1 MKVRLTES
9 QYDKLL
15 KLVNPNKKLIITES
29 QYKRLILESTDQF
42 NGIEAEN
49 AIKIIA
55 GKNTYTF
62 KVFADLDGELLVRNL
77 NDGRYKSQYFLIK
90 PGSLKN
96 NSLITQKSK
105 AIIYDYDDLEKFNQK
120 ENDGKLKNAE
130 FKTFTFKNVTSFE
143 VYKDEKFNMLIDP
156 KLDVETGMRLA
167 LKTKHENDS
176 DEFKDNLIR
185 GLEANHAYLL
195 TFYDESTVKF
205 TVTKKDNTVIDIAFE
220 TVNEKQSMG
229 SDELDKRNNANKQVW
244 ADWLNKQRDLINN
257 LQQSIPSITDPNQKN
272 KEQKKLDKAIEDFN
286 KYSFNQDREEGL
298 ETVTKNVYK
307 GAVATKWMEALINS
321 PEFKNK
327 NSLKIDLNKTIVNK
341 QKIKTLNKNNDA
353 KTAALKQELA
363 SASSEEEKKRIQK
376 ELDFI
381 DKTQTLHFLNP
392 KFDVY
397 DNVAEGGRTFD
408 FIIDVAYTPE
418 EKVQATSN
426 TMTWSDVSEKE
437 KIKQFSLRGIKNL
450 TIIKDKVE
458 PSLTDK
464 RDDRTQDD
472 INYQDSLNMQNIEKL
487 IKNDKGAQDMLLK
500 KPGILATLFNRKPKG
515 IIPNEELQRSLGLE
529 FNDKKFN
536 TKFTAG
542 NRVQFETNLD
552 DVKIS
557 EENVGSTK
565 DDNSDIQVNN
575 DFTPK
580 ELFEIFKKGLKLSQD
595 STYRYSGI
603 GLVKVYSTGD
613 RHVVVNMY
621 VKHKRSN
628 DRNYK
633 ILYSLF
639 FSKENSVIMSDDING
654 NQDDNVQATDGT
666 ETTDGAEKTKGK
678 VYDSFKVTLKA
689 SPTSNTAKKEVATLT
704 IYIGVGDKFN
714 GYKVN

>member
-15 KLVNPNKKLIITES
+15 KVVNSNKKLIITES
-29 QYKRLILESTDQF
+29 QYKRLILEFTDQF
-42 NGIEAEN
+42 SGIEADN
-49 AIKIIA
+49 CIKIISNN
-55 GKNTYTF
+55 KPYTF
-62 KVFADLDGELLVRNL
+62 KVFAELNNELLVRNL

-105 AIIYDYDDLEKFNQK
+105 AIIYDYDDLDKFNQK
-120 ENDGKLKNAE
+120 EKDAQLKD
-130 FKTFTFKNVTSFE
+130 FTFKNVTSFE
-143 VYKDEKFNMLIDP
+143 VYKDEKFDMLVDP
-156 KLDVETGMRLA
+156 KLDVMTGMRLA
-167 LKTKHENDS
+167 LKTKHENDG

-205 TVTKKDNTVIDIAFE
+205 TVTKKNNTVIDIVFE
-220 TVNEKQSMG
+220 TVNEKTSMG
-229 SDELDKRNNANKQVW
+229 SDELDKRNKDNKEVWKDWFNKQ
-244 ADWLNKQRDLINN
+244 KILITS
-257 LQQSIPSITDPNQKN
+257 LRLSISKITDANEKD
-272 KEQKKLDKAIEDFN
+272 KEQKKLDKAIKDFT
-286 KYSFNQDREEGL
+286 KHSFNRDREEGL
-298 ETVTKNVYK
+298 STISKNVYK

-341 QKIKTLNKNNDA
+341 QKIKTLNKDNDA
-353 KTAALKQELA
+353 EVTKLKQELA
-363 SASSEEEKKRIQK
+363 TASSEEEKKRIQK

-381 DKTQTLHFLNP
+381 DKIQVLHFLNP
-392 KFDVY
+392 KFDTY
-397 DNVAEGGRTFD
+397 NNVAEGTRTFD
-408 FIIDVAYTPE
+408 LILDVTYVPD
-418 EKVQATSN
+418 EKSKTTNNGMEWSN
-426 TMTWSDVSEKE
+426 INEKE
-437 KIKQFSLRGIKNL
+437 KIKEFSLRGIKNL

-500 KPGILATLFNRKPKG
+500 KPGILASLFKDKTPKG

-536 TKFTAG
+536 NKFTAG
-542 NRVQFETNLD
+542 NRVQFETNLA

-557 EENVGSTK
+557 EENVVSTRDNE
-565 DDNSDIQVNN
+565 DDKQVNN
-575 DFTPK
+575 NFTPK
-580 ELFEIFKKGLKLSQD
+580 ELFDVFKKALKLSQE
-595 STYRYSGI
+595 SKYRYSGI

-613 RHVVVNMY
+613 RNVVVNMY
-621 VKHKRSN
+621 VKHEANGK
-628 DRNYK
+628 NYK

-639 FSKENSVIMSDDING
+639 FSKGNSIIMSDDING
-654 NQDDNVQATDGT
+654 KQDNNTKATDGT
-666 ETTDGAEKTKGK
+666 EKTKGK

-689 SPTSNTAKKEVATLT
+689 SLTANTAKKEVATLT
-704 IYIGVGDKFN
+704 VYIGVGDGFN

>member
-15 KLVNPNKKLIITES
+15 KVVNPNKKLIITET
-29 QYKRLILESTDQF
+29 QYKMLILESTDQF
-42 NGIEAEN
+42 TGIEKDS
-49 AIKIIA
+49 AIKMIA

-77 NDGRYKSQYFLIK
+77 NDGKYKSQYFLIK

-96 NSLITQKSK
+96 NSLTTQKSK

-120 ENDGKLKNAE
+120 EKDAQLKS
-130 FKTFTFKNVTSFE
+130 FTFRNVTSFE
-143 VYKDEKFNMLIDP
+143 VYKDEKFDMLIEP
-156 KLDVETGMRLA
+156 KLDVKTGMRLA

-205 TVTKKDNTVIDIAFE
+205 TVTKKNNTVIDIAFE
-220 TVNEKQSMG
+220 TVNEKTSMG
-229 SDELDKRNNANKQVW
+229 SDELDKRNKDNKEVWKDWFNKQ
-244 ADWLNKQRDLINN
+244 KILITS
-257 LQQSIPSITDPNQKN
+257 LRLSISKITDANEKD
-272 KEQKKLDKAIEDFN
+272 KEQKKLDKAIKDFT
-286 KYSFNQDREEGL
+286 KHSFNRDREEGL
-298 ETVTKNVYK
+298 STISKNVYK
-307 GAVATKWMEALINS
+307 GSVATKWMEALINS

-341 QKIKTLNKNNDA
+341 QKIKTLNKDTDA
-353 KTAALKQELA
+353 EVAKLKQELA
-363 SASSEEEKKRIQK
+363 AASSEEEKKRIQK

-381 DKTQTLHFLNP
+381 DKIQVLHFLNP
-392 KFDVY
+392 KFDTY
-397 DNVAEGGRTFD
+397 NNVAEGTRTFD
-408 FIIDVAYTPE
+408 LILDVTYVPD
-418 EKVQATSN
+418 EKSKTTNNGMEWSN
-426 TMTWSDVSEKE
+426 INEKE
-437 KIKQFSLRGIKNL
+437 KIKEFSLRGIKNL

-472 INYQDSLNMQNIEKL
+472 INYQDSLNMQNIENL
-487 IKNDKGAQDMLLK
+487 IKNDKGAQDMLLN
-500 KPGILATLFNRKPKG
+500 KPGILASLFKVKPKG
-515 IIPNEELQRSLGLE
+515 IIPNEELQSKLGLE
-529 FNDKKFN
+529 VKDKKFN
-536 TKFTAG
+536 NKFTAG
-542 NRVQFETNLD
+542 NRVQFETNLA

-557 EENVGSTK
+557 EENVLNTK
-565 DDNSDIQVNN
+565 DNEGDSQVNN

-580 ELFEIFKKGLKLSQD
+580 ELFDVFKKALKLSQE

-603 GLVKVYSTGD
+603 GLVKIYSTGD

-621 VKHKRSN
+621 VKHEANNGK
-628 DRNYK
+628 NYK

-654 NQDDNVQATDGT
+654 KQDNNTKATDGT
-666 ETTDGAEKTKGK
+666 EKTKGK

-689 SPTSNTAKKEVATLT
+689 SPTANTAKKEVATLT
-704 IYIGVGDKFN
+704 VYIGVGDGFN

>member
-42 NGIEAEN
+42 TGIEEDN
-49 AIKIIA
+49 YIKIISSN
-55 GKNTYTF
+55 KPYTF
-62 KVFADLDGELLVRNL
+62 KVFATLNDELLVRNL

-96 NSLITQKSK
+96 NSLTTQKSK

-120 ENDGKLKNAE
+120 EKDAQLKA
-130 FKTFTFKNVTSFE
+130 FTFKNVTSFE
-143 VYKDEKFNMLIDP
+143 VYKDEKFDMLIDP
-156 KLDVETGMRLA
+156 KLDVKTGMRLA

-205 TVTKKDNTVIDIAFE
+205 TVTKKNNTVIDIAFE

-229 SDELDKRNNANKQVW
+229 SDELDKRNDANKQVW

-257 LQQSIPSITDPNQKN
+257 LQKSIPSITDPNQKD

-286 KYSFNQDREEGL
+286 KYSVNQDREEGL

-363 SASSEEEKKRIQK
+363 AASSEEEKKRIQK

-472 INYQDSLNMQNIEKL
+472 INYQDSLNMKNIENL
-487 IKNDKGAQDMLLK
+487 IKNDKIAQQTLLQ
-500 KPGILATLFNRKPKG
+500 KPGILASLFKAKPKG
-515 IIPNEELQRSLGLE
+515 IIPNEELQRDLGLE
-529 FNDKKFN
+529 YNDKKFN
-536 TKFTAG
+536 NKFTAG
-542 NRVQFETNLD
+542 NRVQFETNLA

-557 EENVGSTK
+557 EEVVSTK
-565 DDNSDIQVNN
+565 DNEGDRQVNN

-580 ELFEIFKKGLKLSQD
+580 ELFNIFKEALKLSQE
-595 STYRYSGI
+595 STYRYSGV

-621 VKHKRSN
+621 VKEGK
-628 DRNYK
+628 YK

-666 ETTDGAEKTKGK
+666 EKTKGK

-689 SPTSNTAKKEVATLT
+689 SPTANTAKKEVATLT
-704 IYIGVGDKFN
+704 VYIGVGDGFN

>member
-42 NGIEAEN
+42 TGIEEGN
-49 AIKIIA
+49 YIKIISSN
-55 GKNTYTF
+55 KPYTF
-62 KVFADLDGELLVRNL
+62 KVFATLNDELLVRNL

-96 NSLITQKSK
+96 NSLTTQKSK

-120 ENDGKLKNAE
+120 EKDAQLKA
-130 FKTFTFKNVTSFE
+130 FTFKNVTSFE
-143 VYKDEKFNMLIDP
+143 VYKDEKFDMLIDP
-156 KLDVETGMRLA
+156 KLDVKTGMRLA

-229 SDELDKRNNANKQVW
+229 SDELDKRNDANKQVW
-244 ADWLNKQRDLINN
+244 VDWLNKQRDLINN
-257 LQQSIPSITDPNQKN
+257 LQKSIPSITDPNQKD

-286 KYSFNQDREEGL
+286 KYSVNQDREEGL
-298 ETVTKNVYK
+298 ETITKNVYK

-363 SASSEEEKKRIQK
+363 AASSEEEKKRIQK

-418 EKVQATSN
+418 EKSKVTN
-426 TMTWSDVSEKE
+426 NGMEWSDVSEKE

-472 INYQDSLNMQNIEKL
+472 INYQDSLNMKNIENL
-487 IKNDKGAQDMLLK
+487 IKNDKIAQQTLLQ
-500 KPGILATLFNRKPKG
+500 KPGILASLFKAKPKG
-515 IIPNEELQRSLGLE
+515 IIPNEELQRDLGLE
-529 FNDKKFN
+529 SADRFNN
-536 TKFTAG
+536 KFTAG
-542 NRVQFETNLD
+542 NRVQFETNLV

-621 VKHKRSN
+621 VKHKGSN

-639 FSKENSVIMSDDING
+639 FSKENSAIMSDNING

-704 IYIGVGDKFN
+704 VYIGIGDKFN